1 VALSLRIERVFRNP
15 WKKGAYAW
23 RAVTSPL
30 AARSGL
36 PNDSRSVE
44 SRSSVLL
51 PVKLTLRARRY
62 AFGQTSAD
70 LEGLLVAGGRP
81 VAGGPLPLEAGAGPR
96 KLVPAGGTRTDAHG
110 RFTLSRPLVATTFF
124 RVSAA
129 VPARKVT
136 KTGCEI
142 PIAPAGCA
150 SATIAPIAV
159 TSDPVRVTLPPPP
172 RVTYG
177 ASGASVRLLQANLAR
192 LRYLPPGYSTSS
204 FDDRTWHGVVA
215 FEGWSGLARDG
226 IAGPLV
232 WSALARA
239 SQPTPWDGLA
249 DGLEVDIQRQV
260 LLLVRGGRVVRAI
273 HVSTAA
279 PGHYTPRGR
288 FRVYRKE
295 TLSWS
300 IPFKVWMPWANY
312 FDGGFAI
319 HGLAS
324 VPAYPASHGCI
335 RVPLVEAPGLY
346 TFAGLGLPVWVR

>member
-1 VALSLRIERVFRNP
+1 VA
-15 WKKGAYAW
+15 
-23 RAVTSPL
+23 
-30 AARSGL
+30 AATGR
-36 PNDSRSVE
+36 PDDSRSVE

-51 PVKLTLRARRY
+51 PVKLTLRAGRY
-62 AFGQTSAD
+62 AFGQPSVD

-81 VAGGPLPLEAGAGPR
+81 VAGGTLPLQAGAGPS
-96 KLVPAGGTRTDAHG
+96 KLVRAGGTRTDAHG
-110 RFTLSRPLVATTFF
+110 RFALSRPIIATTFF

-129 VPARKVT
+129 VAARKVT

-150 SATIAPIAV
+150 SATIAPIAA
-159 TSDPVRVTLPPPP
+159 TSGAVRVAPPPPP

-177 ASGASVRLLQANLAR
+177 ASGAPVRLLQANLAR
-192 LRYLPPGYSTSS
+192 LRYLPPGYSTGS
-204 FDDRTWHGVVA
+204 FDDRTWHAVVA

-232 WSALARA
+232 WSALVGA
-239 SQPTPWDGLA
+239 SEPAPWDGLA
-249 DGLEVDIQRQV
+249 DGLEVDTQRQV

-279 PGHYTPRGR
+279 PGHYTPRGH

-335 RVPLVEAPGLY
+335 RVPLAEAPGLY
-346 TFAGLGLPVWVR
+346 TFAGFGLPVWVR